1 MDDVA
6 ILSYTK
12 MNNANI
18 VNDSMPIS
26 GVGGYQEQSSAAL
39 LSLPVPLSC
48 GCVPHTHV
56 CDPHLLTLQNLMKFS
71 MSMHF
76 S

>member
-18 VNDSMPIS
+18 VNDSMPIA
-26 GVGGYQEQSSAAL
+26 GVGGIKNKA
-39 LSLPVPLSC
+39 PLRC
-48 GCVPHTHV
+48 CLCLFLCRVDAFHMRHI